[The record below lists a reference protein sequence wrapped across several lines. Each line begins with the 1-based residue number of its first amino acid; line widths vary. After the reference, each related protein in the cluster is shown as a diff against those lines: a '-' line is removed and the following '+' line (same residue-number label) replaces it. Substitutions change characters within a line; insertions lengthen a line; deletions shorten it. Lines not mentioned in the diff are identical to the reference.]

1 MMAREGSTLTMDTAN
16 VFQAFGKG
24 TMVQTIALA
33 ILIILGGV
41 AQYTLM
47 AYALRDLWR
56 RPRVRGGNK
65 VIWGLVILCVPF
77 AGALVYS
84 WMGPTSFMQRR
95 TTRTLSQ
102 PVASPASMASLPS
115 TRRPVVA
122 GHDFGRHVTPANVT
136 SIRSARSLRTRSG
149 AAHRP
154 TDSHVRPRFEGND
167 PSPWRT
173 GS

>member
-1 MMAREGSTLTMDTAN
+1 
-16 VFQAFGKG
+16 
-24 TMVQTIALA
+24 MVQTIALA
-33 ILIILGGV
+33 ILIMLGGV

-56 RPRVRGGNK
+56 RPRVRGDNK
-65 VIWGLVILCVPF
+65 VIWGLAILCVPF

-95 TTRTLSQ
+95 PPQTLSQ
-102 PVASPASMASLPS
+102 PAASPASMASLPS
-115 TRRPVVA
+115 TRRPVIA
-122 GHDFGRHVTPANVT
+122 EGDFGRHVTPANVT
-136 SIRSARSLRTRSG
+136 SIRTARSLRTRSS
-149 AAHRP
+149 AAHR
-154 TDSHVRPRFEGND
+154 TAVSHVRPPFEGND

>member
-1 MMAREGSTLTMDTAN
+1 MAREAFALTMDTAN

-33 ILIILGGV
+33 ILIVLGGV

-56 RPRVRGGNK
+56 RPRVRGDNK

-77 AGALVYS
+77 AGALVYT

-102 PVASPASMASLPS
+102 PAASPASMTSLSS

-136 SIRSARSLRTRSG
+136 SIRTARSLRTRSG
-149 AAHRP
+149 AAHR
-154 TDSHVRPRFEGND
+154 TTGSHVRSRFEGND

>member
-1 MMAREGSTLTMDTAN
+1 MAREGFALTRNTAN

-24 TMVQTIALA
+24 TRVQTIALA
-33 ILIILGGV
+33 ILIVLGGV

-56 RPRVRGGNK
+56 RPRVRGDNK

-77 AGALVYS
+77 AGAVVYT

-95 TTRTLSQ
+95 VPRALSQ
-102 PVASPASMASLPS
+102 PAASSATMASLSS
-115 TRRPVVA
+115 TRRPVVS
-122 GHDFGRHVTPANVT
+122 GHDFDRHITPGNVT
-136 SIRSARSLRTRSG
+136 SIRSARSLRTRPG
-149 AAHRP
+149 AAHRTAAP
-154 TDSHVRPRFEGND
+154 YVRSRFEGND